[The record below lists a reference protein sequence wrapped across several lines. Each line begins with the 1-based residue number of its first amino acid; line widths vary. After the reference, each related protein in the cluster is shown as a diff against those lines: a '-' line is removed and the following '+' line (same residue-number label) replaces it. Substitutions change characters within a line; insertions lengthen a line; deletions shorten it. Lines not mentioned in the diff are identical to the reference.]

1 MSPLKQ
7 PLQQHYQGAKV
18 PGGYYY
24 LYYYPIFQ
32 LVELS
37 LDQNTNP
44 SFWFPKTD
52 PPAPAPAPV
61 CKMDAWD
68 KARKSWVTNSS
79 ALDAG
84 LGSGHGAEPTGYKQD
99 CCPRWETEWPKE
111 SWALGVQY
119 LITKRETQ

>member
-7 PLQQHYQGAKV
+7 PLQQLYQGANV

-24 LYYYPIFQ
+24 LYHYLIFQ
-32 LVELS
+32 LIELS

-52 PPAPAPAPV
+52 PPSPAPV

-68 KARKSWVTNSS
+68 KSWGGQLA
-79 ALDAG
+79 ALPWTQA
-84 LGSGHGAEPTGYKQD
+84 
-99 CCPRWETEWPKE
+99 
-111 SWALGVQY
+111 WALAMVLNPQATNRTATHDGG
-119 LITKRETQ
+119 LSGSEAAGHWGRSI